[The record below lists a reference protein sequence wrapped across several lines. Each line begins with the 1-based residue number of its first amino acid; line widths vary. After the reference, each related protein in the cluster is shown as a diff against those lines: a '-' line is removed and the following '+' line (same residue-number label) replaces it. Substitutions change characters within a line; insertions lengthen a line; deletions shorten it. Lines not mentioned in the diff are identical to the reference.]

1 MTAATWGSLDI
12 YDEGGGALLVAWG
25 AFNGATGYN
34 VYVNGAVA
42 ATVGAP
48 ALQTTLTGLT
58 EASYSAGAVA
68 PTPNNSVRPQNMPPV
83 GVETLSGT
91 YEIAVTAVVSGVERS
106 ATQTKTITLAPNNIM
121 LTTPMR
127 RPFPFPST
135 GPG

>member
-1 MTAATWGSLDI
+1 MTTPAWGEIHLYDAGGGELLVTWGTFI
-12 YDEGGGALLVAWG
+12 
-25 AFNGATGYN
+25 GATAYN
-34 VYVNGAVA
+34 VYLNGTLA
-42 ATVGAP
+42 ASIAAP
-48 ALQTTLTGLT
+48 SLQATISGLT

-68 PTPNNSVRPQNMPPV
+68 PTPNNSARPQNMPPN

-91 YEIAVTAVVSGVERS
+91 YQVSVTAVVSGVEKAVTR
-106 ATQTKTITLAPNNIM
+106 TKTATLAPNNIM